1 MLIPS
6 TLQIF
11 KYQSKLYCIIMY
23 LDKKSLHL
31 TRNLNVII
39 IYIAYLT
46 QVHRYF
52 MLIIRL

>member
-11 KYQSKLYCIIMY
+11 NYQSKLYCIITY
-23 LDKKSLHL
+23 LDKKSFHV
-31 TRNLNVII
+31 TSNLKVII

-46 QVHRYF
+46 QVHQYF
-52 MLIIRL
+52 MLMIRL